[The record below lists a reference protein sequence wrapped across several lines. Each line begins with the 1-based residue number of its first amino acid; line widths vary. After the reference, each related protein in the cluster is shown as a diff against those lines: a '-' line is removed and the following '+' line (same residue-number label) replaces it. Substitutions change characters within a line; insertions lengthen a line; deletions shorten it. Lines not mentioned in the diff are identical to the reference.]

1 MLGAVLSLLN
11 IRKNKIL
18 LLAEAALP
26 ERQFAAFKKVFLDEL
41 GMRGFEGD
49 FIHLL
54 NQSAENPA
62 GVGMGR
68 NRLSEK
74 GGATMIEKRTNP
86 S

>member
-1 MLGAVLSLLN
+1 MLSAVLSLLN

-49 FIHLL
+49 LIHLL
-54 NQSAENPA
+54 NELPEIPA

-74 GGATMIEKRTNP
+74 GGATMNENRTGP